1 MSMHNRENFPMPTD
15 QISDSPWR
23 SVRNVLL
30 INAAIAAGI
39 TTLSLTVGRWNG
51 WDWFRDLV
59 LSNLVYANVMG
70 GLAALVI
77 PPVAIFTSMWP
88 PVRRWAAYLSALLAV
103 GITGPLA
110 ASAALAVF
118 GFAGPHSIWTIYQRS
133 VGSALLLVIVIG
145 LLAYWLERLRYQAE
159 ATTRALRAQE
169 LEREHAEK
177 LAAEARLS
185 SLESRLQPHF
195 LFNTI
200 NSILAL
206 IREDPPRAEAMLERL
221 ARLLRFAL
229 DSQQRSLVPLAQELR
244 LVEDYLEI
252 ERARFGGRLHFDL
265 QSDPAAAPANVPA
278 YAIQTLVEN
287 SMKYAIAPRLA
298 GGAIAVRVRRLPS
311 ALHLEVQDDGPGF
324 SRNDL
329 RDGHGLDTLEKR
341 LSALFGPAARLT
353 IDNGIGA
360 LVRIEIPVTE
370 LPSDARLSD

>member
-1 MSMHNRENFPMPTD
+1 MDTLPN
-15 QISDSPWR
+15 PWR
-23 SVRNVLL
+23 NARNVL
-30 INAAIAAGI
+30 ITNWIIGVGI
-39 TTLSLTVGRWNG
+39 IVLNLMVARWGG
-51 WDWFRDLV
+51 WPWFR
-59 LSNLVYANVMG
+59 NLVVANMIYANVMG
-70 GLAALVI
+70 GIAAMVI
-77 PPVAIFTSMWP
+77 PPIAIRIAPWP

-103 GITGPLA
+103 GSTGPLA
-110 ASAALAVF
+110 ASAALVIF
-118 GFAGPHSIWTIYQRS
+118 GFAGPHSVWTIYQRS
-133 VGSALLLVIVIG
+133 VGLALLLVVVIG

-206 IREDPPRAEAMLERL
+206 IREDPPGAEAMLERL

-229 DSQQRSLVPLAQELR
+229 DSQQRGLVSLDQELR

-252 ERARFGGRLHFDL
+252 ERARFGDRLHFDL
-265 QSDPAAAPANVPA
+265 HCDPAAAPAEVPA

-298 GGAIAVRVRRLPS
+298 GGAIAVRVRRLPA

-324 SRNDL
+324 SRDDL
-329 RDGHGLDTLEKR
+329 RDGHGLDTLEQR
-341 LSALFGPAARLT
+341 LLALYGIEARVT
-353 IDNGIGA
+353 IDNGSGA
-360 LVRIEIPVTE
+360 LVRIAIPAPEMPV
-370 LPSDARLSD
+370 